1 MSKSLRTFYTLLIT
15 QSISMLGSAMSA
27 FAVAVWVY
35 NSTGEATPLALA
47 ATFGAL
53 PAIFTTGFAGIATDR
68 FERRRL
74 IMLAD
79 AGQAFAT
86 FLLLV
91 SIGTDSFQL
100 WHLYMVAAIEAVF
113 MSLQFTAFT
122 SSITMMVPDEQRER
136 ANVLQQLTGP
146 VSGIIAPVLAAIL
159 LVVIDVEGVLVVDL
173 LTFGIAVTVV
183 NFMHIPQPPRNEDDG
198 DADGQ
203 SLLQQVFAG
212 FGILWHLRPLFY
224 LTIFVMLVNYPMRI
238 VMILSTPYLFERTGS
253 EVALGTISGVMSAGM
268 VVGGIIFSIIGGF
281 KSRLAT
287 AMTALFCSTMFFALV
302 GMARHEVL
310 LAVFGFLAMA
320 FIPAVDAPFFSILQ
334 QKISPVKQGRVFSA
348 VFQMAQA
355 LRPLA
360 YVSAGLLA
368 DHVFEP
374 AVGGAGWE
382 IVAPL
387 VGEQGGAGMGLLIFI
402 SGVGIAL
409 SALVVYAI
417 PAIRNLEDTLP
428 NHEPLPEDVS
438 QAEPEEATTGPPIS
452 DPALA

>member
-1 MSKSLRTFYTLLIT
+1 MSKSLRTFYILLIT
-15 QSISMLGSAMSA
+15 QSVSMLGSAMSA

-35 NSTGEATPLALA
+35 DRTGEATPLALA

-53 PAIFTTGFAGIATDR
+53 PAIFTTGLAGIATDR

-74 IMLAD
+74 IMLSD

-86 FLLLV
+86 LLLLV

-100 WHLYMVAAIEAVF
+100 WHLYLVAAIEAVF

-146 VSGIIAPVLAAIL
+146 VSGIIAPVLATIL
-159 LVVIDVEGVLVVDL
+159 LVAINVEGVLVVDL

-183 NFMHIPQPPRNEDDG
+183 NFMHIPQPPRTEETEDENG
-198 DADGQ
+198 R
-203 SLLQQVFAG
+203 SLLQKVFAG
-212 FGILWHLRPLFY
+212 FGIIRQLRPLFY
-224 LTIFVMLVNYPMRI
+224 LTIFVMLVNFPMRI
-238 VMILSTPYLFERTGS
+238 IIILSTPYLFERTGS

-287 AMTALFCSTMFFALV
+287 AMTALFCSTMLFALL

-334 QKISPVKQGRVFSA
+334 QKIAPDKQGRVFSA
-348 VFQMAQA
+348 VFQMAQV

-360 YVSAGLLA
+360 YVSAGVLA
-368 DHVFEP
+368 DRIFEP
-374 AVGGAGWE
+374 AVGGSGWQ
-382 IVAPL
+382 VATPL
-387 VGEQGGAGMGLLIFI
+387 VGDQAGAGMGLLIFL
-402 SGVGIAL
+402 SGLGIAF
-409 SALVVYAI
+409 STVVVYAI
-417 PAIRNLEDTLP
+417 PSIRNLEDILP
-428 NHEPLPEDVS
+428 NHEPAPDELT
-438 QAEPEEATTGPPIS
+438 QPEEAAAGPSIS